1 MKIISGTFGVKGD
14 AFISKDRRLVVNAA
28 KKAIYSNNQITSI
41 NTNVEKEK
49 KFAVVGF
56 VLGIIIFVPI
66 IGFIFGPIGA
76 LVMLIILVVLG
87 FYNDEK
93 NIVDVCFSDGES
105 IQLNCTNRMIK
116 KLIQFKENG

>member
-105 IQLNCTNRMIK
+105 IKLNCTNRMIK

>member
-41 NTNVEKEK
+41 NTNIEKEK

-56 VLGIIIFVPI
+56 VLGIIIFIPI

-105 IQLNCTNRMIK
+105 IKLNCTNRMIK
-116 KLIQFKENG
+116 NLIQFKENG

>member
-41 NTNVEKEK
+41 NTNIEKEK

-56 VLGIIIFVPI
+56 ILGIILFVPI
-66 IGFIFGPIGA
+66 VGLIFGPIGA
-76 LVMLIILVVLG
+76 VVMLIILVVLG

-105 IQLNCTNRMIK
+105 IKLNCTNRMIK
-116 KLIQFKENG
+116 NLIQFKENG

>member
-1 MKIISGTFGVKGD
+1 MKIISGTFGVKDD

-41 NTNVEKEK
+41 NTNIEKEK

-105 IQLNCTNRMIK
+105 IKLNCTNRMIK
-116 KLIQFKENG
+116 NLIQFKENG

>member
-56 VLGIIIFVPI
+56 VLGFIIFVPI

-105 IQLNCTNRMIK
+105 IKLNCTNRMIK
-116 KLIQFKENG
+116 NLIQFKENG

>member
-14 AFISKDRRLVVNAA
+14 AFISKDRKLVVNAA

-41 NTNVEKEK
+41 NTSVEKER
-49 KFAVVGF
+49 KFAVIGF
-56 VLGIIIFVPI
+56 ILGMIIFVPI

-76 LVMLIILVVLG
+76 IAMLIILVILG
-87 FYNDEK
+87 FYNDEN

-105 IQLNCTNRMIK
+105 IKLNCTNRMIK
-116 KLIQFKENG
+116 NLIQFKENS

>member
-41 NTNVEKEK
+41 NTNIEKEK

-105 IQLNCTNRMIK
+105 IKLNCTNRMIK
-116 KLIQFKENG
+116 NLIQFKENG

>member
-105 IQLNCTNRMIK
+105 IKLNCTNRMIK
-116 KLIQFKENG
+116 NLIQFKENG